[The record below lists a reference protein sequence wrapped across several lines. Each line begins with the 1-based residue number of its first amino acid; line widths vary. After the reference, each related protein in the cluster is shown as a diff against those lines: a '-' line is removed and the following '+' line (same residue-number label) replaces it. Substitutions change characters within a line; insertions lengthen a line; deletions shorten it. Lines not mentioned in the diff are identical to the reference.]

1 MCSLGALQF
10 EVAHEVDSAMNAV
23 NRLEAIRLA
32 QQRISELEQE
42 ISVLQKGEGATPESG
57 FSEQLAKLMKR
68 YGVRAEEVIAL
79 LMVRG
84 NLDQRA
90 LSLTTVLKLHYI
102 LGLLDVEAS
111 QSSEKPFRI
120 RGWVNVN
127 VQ

>member
-1 MCSLGALQF
+1 
-10 EVAHEVDSAMNAV
+10 MNAV

-42 ISVLQKGEGATPESG
+42 ISVLQKGEGATSESS

-68 YGVRAEEVIAL
+68 YRVSAEEVIAL

-84 NLDQRA
+84 DLDQRA

-111 QSSEKPFRI
+111 HSSEKPFRI